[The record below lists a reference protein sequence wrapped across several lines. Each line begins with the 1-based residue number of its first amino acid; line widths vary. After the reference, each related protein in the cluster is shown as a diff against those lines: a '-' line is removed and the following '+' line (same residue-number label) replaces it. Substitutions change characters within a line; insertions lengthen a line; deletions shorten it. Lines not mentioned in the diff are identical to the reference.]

1 LVVAVSAAMLLAFA
15 AACGDDPEPAPAP
28 APAGITAADLQA
40 AMASIQ
46 IPEGLS
52 EDDVSR
58 IVEGAAQ
65 PGLSAAEVSK
75 IVSDQLDAQPGIS
88 AADLQKAVDTA
99 VMEAGGI
106 TAADLQSAVAG
117 IQIPTGLSEAEVS
130 KIVSDQLA
138 AQPGITAVELQKAVD
153 TAVMEAGGITAADL
167 QSAIAGIQIP
177 EGLSE
182 ADVTKIVEGAA
193 QPGISAAEVS
203 KIVSDQLD
211 AQPGISDCRG
221 RGPARS
227 ICRRGQQDCL
237 RPAAADLQKAVDT
250 AVMEAG
256 GITAADLQSAIAG
269 IEIPEGL
276 SEADVTRIVEGA
288 AQPGL
293 SAAEV
298 SKIVS
303 DQLDAQ
309 PGITAMEL
317 QKAVDEAVM
326 AAAGI
331 TAEDLQAAIGGIQIP
346 EGLTQDDV
354 SMIVEGAMQP
364 GLSAD
369 EVSKIVSDQLDAQP
383 GITAMDLQKAVD
395 AAVVLAVAAAVP
407 ATPAPADVMQYGTL
421 DVGFREVVT
430 FGNDHT
436 VRTTPETGIASTIAS
451 EPMLRLDRNGQVVP
465 GVISDWSLD
474 DSSTVWTFKVQQGV
488 EFHRGWGNLTSDD
501 IIFTQQEIGG
511 EDSIDSAA
519 SLSRGYFAAEGGGT
533 TKVDDYTFTVDLVN
547 PQRGLL
553 DYLIQ
558 PAFVL
563 SKSAYDSL
571 GREVAGP
578 LGIGTGPWLFEED
591 SHHEYWRFSALQ
603 DHWRKAPEF
612 AELVF
617 WQIPEENTRL
627 AGFLTGNLD
636 TFLMNFDSKPSLDK
650 VPGIQYM
657 AIPNGTSAHLGL
669 HPNHYVG
676 MGEADF
682 EERRPGAFN
691 CLKDDAC
698 PWVSPNPDINSPE
711 WERARKV
718 REAMLISVDRQAIV
732 DSFLDGE
739 GLPQSLWTWENALHR
754 LPPKYRE
761 WEFNPDRARQLLAEA
776 GYEDGFDMI
785 VTASTRGVAGEHA
798 SCEAVAEYF
807 EDIGIRTQIDR
818 VPQTV
823 IGPKLNAR
831 SYVGLNCHGTG
842 GRASPATIMYILYG
856 SESGFSGGFDHPI
869 MDQLMDEMNA
879 AVDEEVHWATLIEIA
894 AFIYDNAMD
903 SGLYTVNLLFPLG
916 PGVVEWSEHI
926 NYAESRA
933 LGAYEYAK
941 HRAE

>member
-1 LVVAVSAAMLLAFA
+1 MRIYTSLRWLVIAVSAAMLLAFA
-15 AACGDDPEPAPAP
+15 AACGDDPEPAP

-65 PGLSAAEVSK
+65 PGISAAEVSK

-88 AADLQKAVDTA
+88 VADLQKAVDTA
-99 VMEAGGI
+99 VMEAGSI
-106 TAADLQSAVAG
+106 TAADLQSAIAG

-138 AQPGITAVELQKAVD
+138 AQPGITAAELQKAVD

-182 ADVTKIVEGAA
+182 ADVTKIVEGA
-193 QPGISAAEVS
+193 V
-203 KIVSDQLD
+203 
-211 AQPGISDCRG
+211 
-221 RGPARS
+221 
-227 ICRRGQQDCL
+227 
-237 RPAAADLQKAVDT
+237 
-250 AVMEAG
+250 
-256 GITAADLQSAIAG
+256 
-269 IEIPEGL
+269 
-276 SEADVTRIVEGA
+276 
-288 AQPGL
+288 QPGL

-309 PGITAMEL
+309 PGITAADL
-317 QKAVDEAVM
+317 QKAVDTAVM
-326 AAAGI
+326 EVGGI
-331 TAEDLQAAIGGIQIP
+331 TAEDLQAAIAGIQIP

-612 AELVF
+612 AELVY
-617 WQIPEENTRL
+617 WQIPEESARL
-627 AGFLTGNLD
+627 AGFLTGRLD

-650 VPGIQYM
+650 VPGIHYM

-718 REAMLISVDRQAIV
+718 REAILISVDRQAIV

-739 GLPQSLWTWENALHR
+739 GLPQSLWTWENAVHR

-761 WEFNPDRARQLLAEA
+761 WEFNPDRARQLLNEA

-798 SCEAVAEYF
+798 SCEAVAEYL

-818 VPQTV
+818 VPYTV
-823 IGPKLNAR
+823 IGPKLNTR
-831 SYVGLNCHGTG
+831 SYVGLSCHGTG

>member
-1 LVVAVSAAMLLAFA
+1 MRKSNSLRWLVVVAGTAMLLAVA

-52 EDDVSR
+52 EADVTK

-65 PGLSAAEVSK
+65 PGISAAEVSK

-88 AADLQKAVDTA
+88 VADLQKAVDTA

-138 AQPGITAVELQKAVD
+138 AQPGIST
-153 TAVMEAGGITAADL
+153 
-167 QSAIAGIQIP
+167 
-177 EGLSE
+177 
-182 ADVTKIVEGAA
+182 
-193 QPGISAAEVS
+193 
-203 KIVSDQLD
+203 
-211 AQPGISDCRG
+211 
-221 RGPARS
+221 
-227 ICRRGQQDCL
+227 
-237 RPAAADLQKAVDT
+237 ADLQKAVDT

-612 AELVF
+612 AELVY

-627 AGFLTGNLD
+627 AGFLTGRLD

-650 VPGIQYM
+650 VPGIHYM

-718 REAMLISVDRQAIV
+718 REAILISVDRQAIV

-739 GLPQSLWTWENALHR
+739 GLPQSLWTWENAVHR

-761 WEFNPDRARQLLAEA
+761 WEFNPDRARQLLNEA

-798 SCEAVAEYF
+798 SCEAVAEYL

-818 VPQTV
+818 VPYTV
-823 IGPKLNAR
+823 IGPKLNTR
-831 SYVGLNCHGTG
+831 SYVGLSCHGTG

>member
-1 LVVAVSAAMLLAFA
+1 MLLAFG
-15 AACGDDPEPAPAP
+15 AACGDDPEPTPAP

-52 EDDVSR
+52 EDDVTK

-65 PGLSAAEVSK
+65 PGLSADEVSK

-88 AADLQKAVDTA
+88 AEDLQKAVDEAVGMAMAEMPTA
-99 VMEAGGI
+99 DPGV
-106 TAADLQSAVAG
+106 TAADLR
-117 IQIPTGLSEAEVS
+117 
-130 KIVSDQLA
+130 A
-138 AQPGITAVELQKAVD
+138 A
-153 TAVMEAGGITAADL
+153 
-167 QSAIAGIQIP
+167 
-177 EGLSE
+177 
-182 ADVTKIVEGAA
+182 
-193 QPGISAAEVS
+193 IS
-203 KIVSDQLD
+203 
-211 AQPGISDCRG
+211 
-221 RGPARS
+221 
-227 ICRRGQQDCL
+227 
-237 RPAAADLQKAVDT
+237 
-250 AVMEAG
+250 
-256 GITAADLQSAIAG
+256 G

-303 DQLDAQ
+303 DQLAEQ
-309 PGITAMEL
+309 PGISAEDL

-326 AAAGI
+326 AAGGI
-331 TAEDLQAAIGGIQIP
+331 TAADLQAAIAGIQIP

-354 SMIVEGAMQP
+354 SKIVEGAMQP

-407 ATPAPADVMQYGTL
+407 ATPAPADVMQYDTF
-421 DVGFREVVT
+421 DVAFQQVVT
-430 FGNDHT
+430 FGNDYT
-436 VRTTPETGIASTIAS
+436 VRTAPEIGFAGSISS
-451 EPMLRLDRNGQVVP
+451 EPMLKLNGNGEVVP
-465 GVISDWSLD
+465 QLISEWSLD
-474 DSSTVWTFKVQQGV
+474 DSGTVWTFKVQQGV
-488 EFHRGWGNLTSDD
+488 EFHRGWGNVTSDD
-501 IIFTQQEIGG
+501 VIFSLQEIGG
-511 EDSIDSAA
+511 EDSLNSWAGTAREYAA
-519 SLSRGYFAAEGGGT
+519 VEGGGA
-533 TKVDDYTFTVDLVN
+533 TKVDDYTLSVDLVA
-547 PQRGLL
+547 PKRGIL
-553 DYLIQ
+553 DFLIQ
-558 PAFVL
+558 PAIVVL
-563 SKSAYDSL
+563 SKSVFDSL
-571 GREVAGP
+571 GREAAGP
-578 LGIGTGPWLFEED
+578 LGIGTGPWLFEEE
-591 SHHEYWRFSALQ
+591 SLHEYWRFSALEE
-603 DHWRKAPEF
+603 HYRKAPEF

-617 WQIPEENTRL
+617 WQIPEESARL
-627 AGFLTGNLD
+627 AGFLTGKLD
-636 TFLMNFDSKPSLDK
+636 SFLMNFDSKPSLDK

-739 GLPQSLWTWENALHR
+739 GLAQSLWTWENAVHR

-761 WEFNPDRARQLLAEA
+761 WEFNPGRARQLLNEA
-776 GYEDGFDMI
+776 GYGDGFDMI

-818 VPQTV
+818 VPYTV
-823 IGPKLNAR
+823 IGPKLNGRA
-831 SYVGLNCHGTG
+831 YVGLNCHGTG
-842 GRASPATIMYILYG
+842 GRASPATIMHILYG
-856 SESGFSGGFDHPI
+856 SGSGFSGGFDHPI
-869 MDQLMDEMNA
+869 MDDLIDQMNA
-879 AVDEEVHWATLIEIA
+879 AVDEEVHWAKLIEIA
-894 AFIYDNAMD
+894 AFVYDNALD

-926 NYAESRA
+926 NYAESRN
-933 LGAYEYAK
+933 LGSYEYAK
-941 HRAE
+941 HREE

>member
-1 LVVAVSAAMLLAFA
+1 MLLAFA

-52 EDDVSR
+52 EDDVTK

-65 PGLSAAEVSK
+65 PGLSADEVSK

-88 AADLQKAVDTA
+88 AEDLQKAVDEAVGMAMAEMPTA
-99 VMEAGGI
+99 DPGV
-106 TAADLQSAVAG
+106 TAADLR
-117 IQIPTGLSEAEVS
+117 
-130 KIVSDQLA
+130 A
-138 AQPGITAVELQKAVD
+138 A
-153 TAVMEAGGITAADL
+153 
-167 QSAIAGIQIP
+167 
-177 EGLSE
+177 
-182 ADVTKIVEGAA
+182 
-193 QPGISAAEVS
+193 IS
-203 KIVSDQLD
+203 
-211 AQPGISDCRG
+211 
-221 RGPARS
+221 
-227 ICRRGQQDCL
+227 
-237 RPAAADLQKAVDT
+237 
-250 AVMEAG
+250 
-256 GITAADLQSAIAG
+256 G

-303 DQLDAQ
+303 DQLAEQ

-326 AAAGI
+326 AAGGI
-331 TAEDLQAAIGGIQIP
+331 TAADLQAAIAGIQIP

-407 ATPAPADVMQYGTL
+407 ATPAPADVMQYGTF
-421 DVGFREVVT
+421 DVAFQQVLT
-430 FGNDHT
+430 FGTDYT
-436 VRTTPETGIASTIAS
+436 VRTPPEIGFAGTISS
-451 EPMLRLDRNGQVVP
+451 EPMLKLNRDRQVVP
-465 GVISDWSLD
+465 GLISEWSLD
-474 DSSTVWTFKVQQGV
+474 GTVWTFKLNKGV

-501 IIFTQQEIGG
+501 VIFTFQEIGG
-511 EDSIDSAA
+511 EDSLHSGAD
-519 SLSRGYFAAEGGGT
+519 RTREYFFAEGGGM
-533 TKVDDYTFTVDLVN
+533 TKVDDYTFTVDLVT
-547 PQRGLL
+547 PKRGILN
-553 DYLIQ
+553 DLIGNN
-558 PAFVL
+558 FFI
-563 SKSAYDSL
+563 SKSVFDSL
-571 GREVAGP
+571 GREAAGP
-578 LGIGTGPWLFEED
+578 LGIGTGAWQFEEE
-591 SHHEYWRFSALQ
+591 SLHEFWRFSAVQ
-603 DHWRKAPEF
+603 DHWRKSPEF

-617 WQIPEENTRL
+617 WQIPEESARL
-627 AGFLTGNLD
+627 AGFLTGKLD

-739 GLPQSLWTWENALHR
+739 GLAQSLWTWENAVHR

-761 WEFNPDRARQLLAEA
+761 WEFNPDRARQLLNEA
-776 GYEDGFDMI
+776 GYGDGFDMI

-798 SCEAVAEYF
+798 SCEAAAEYL

-818 VPQTV
+818 VPYTV
-823 IGPKLNAR
+823 IGPKLNTR
-831 SYVGLNCHGTG
+831 SYVGLSCHGTG
-842 GRASPATIMYILYG
+842 GRASPATIMHILYG

-869 MDQLMDEMNA
+869 MDDLMDQMNA
-879 AVDEEVHWATLIEIA
+879 AVDEETHWAKINEIA
-894 AFIYDNAMD
+894 AFIYDNALD

-926 NYAESRA
+926 NYASSRN
-933 LGAYEYAK
+933 LGSYEYAK

>member
-1 LVVAVSAAMLLAFA
+1 MLLAFA
-15 AACGDDPEPAPAP
+15 AACGDDPEPAP

-52 EDDVSR
+52 EADVTK

-88 AADLQKAVDTA
+88 VADLQKAVDTA

-106 TAADLQSAVAG
+106 TAADLQSAIAG

-138 AQPGITAVELQKAVD
+138 AQPGITAAELQKAVD

-182 ADVTKIVEGAA
+182 ADVSAIVEGA
-193 QPGISAAEVS
+193 V
-203 KIVSDQLD
+203 
-211 AQPGISDCRG
+211 
-221 RGPARS
+221 
-227 ICRRGQQDCL
+227 
-237 RPAAADLQKAVDT
+237 
-250 AVMEAG
+250 
-256 GITAADLQSAIAG
+256 
-269 IEIPEGL
+269 
-276 SEADVTRIVEGA
+276 
-288 AQPGL
+288 QPGL

-309 PGITAMEL
+309 PGITAADL
-317 QKAVDEAVM
+317 QKAVDTAVM
-326 AAAGI
+326 EAGGM
-331 TAEDLQAAIGGIQIP
+331 TAEDLQTAIAGIQIP

-451 EPMLRLDRNGQVVP
+451 EPMLRLDRNGRVVP

-612 AELVF
+612 AELVY

-627 AGFLTGNLD
+627 AGFLTGRLD

-650 VPGIQYM
+650 VPGIHYM

-718 REAMLISVDRQAIV
+718 REAILISVDRQAIV

-739 GLPQSLWTWENALHR
+739 GLPQSLWTWENAVHR

-761 WEFNPDRARQLLAEA
+761 WEFNPDRARQLLNEA

-798 SCEAVAEYF
+798 SCEAVAEYL

-818 VPQTV
+818 VPYTV
-823 IGPKLNAR
+823 IGPKLNTR
-831 SYVGLNCHGTG
+831 SYVGLSCHGTG

>member
-1 LVVAVSAAMLLAFA
+1 MLLAFA
-15 AACGDDPEPAPAP
+15 AACGDDPEPAP

-138 AQPGITAVELQKAVD
+138 AQPGIST
-153 TAVMEAGGITAADL
+153 
-167 QSAIAGIQIP
+167 
-177 EGLSE
+177 
-182 ADVTKIVEGAA
+182 
-193 QPGISAAEVS
+193 
-203 KIVSDQLD
+203 
-211 AQPGISDCRG
+211 
-221 RGPARS
+221 
-227 ICRRGQQDCL
+227 
-237 RPAAADLQKAVDT
+237 ADLQKAVDT

-612 AELVF
+612 AELVY

-627 AGFLTGNLD
+627 AGFLTGRLD

-650 VPGIQYM
+650 VPGIHYM

-718 REAMLISVDRQAIV
+718 REAILISVDRQAIV

-739 GLPQSLWTWENALHR
+739 GLPQSLWTWENAVHR

-761 WEFNPDRARQLLAEA
+761 WEFNPDRARQLLNEA

-798 SCEAVAEYF
+798 SCEAVAEYL

-818 VPQTV
+818 VPYTV
-823 IGPKLNAR
+823 IGPKLNTR
-831 SYVGLNCHGTG
+831 SYVGLSCHGTG

>member
-1 LVVAVSAAMLLAFA
+1 MLLAVA

-52 EDDVSR
+52 EADVTK

-138 AQPGITAVELQKAVD
+138 AQPGITA
-153 TAVMEAGGITAADL
+153 
-167 QSAIAGIQIP
+167 
-177 EGLSE
+177 
-182 ADVTKIVEGAA
+182 
-193 QPGISAAEVS
+193 
-203 KIVSDQLD
+203 
-211 AQPGISDCRG
+211 
-221 RGPARS
+221 
-227 ICRRGQQDCL
+227 
-237 RPAAADLQKAVDT
+237 ADLQKAVDT

-256 GITAADLQSAIAG
+256 GITAADLRAAVAG
-269 IEIPEGL
+269 IQIPEGL

-298 SKIVS
+298 SKIVA

-326 AAAGI
+326 AAGGI
-331 TAEDLQAAIGGIQIP
+331 TAADLQAAIGGIQIP

-369 EVSKIVSDQLDAQP
+369 EVSKIVADQLDAQP

-612 AELVF
+612 AELVY
-617 WQIPEENTRL
+617 WQIPEESTRL
-627 AGFLTGNLD
+627 AGFLTGRLD

-650 VPGIQYM
+650 VPGIHYM
-657 AIPNGTSAHLGL
+657 AVPNGTSAHLGL

-691 CLKDDAC
+691 CLRDDAC

-739 GLPQSLWTWENALHR
+739 GLAQSLWTWENALHR

-761 WEFNPDRARQLLAEA
+761 WEFNPERARQLLNEA
-776 GYEDGFDMI
+776 GYGDGFDMI

-798 SCEAVAEYF
+798 SCEAAAEYL

-818 VPQTV
+818 VPYTV
-823 IGPKLNAR
+823 IGPKLNTR
-831 SYVGLNCHGTG
+831 SYVGLSCHGTG
-842 GRASPATIMYILYG
+842 GRASPATIMHILYG

-879 AVDEEVHWATLIEIA
+879 AVDDEVHWAKLIEIA

>member
-1 LVVAVSAAMLLAFA
+1 MRISTSLRWLVVAVSAAMLLAFA

-52 EDDVSR
+52 EADVSR

-65 PGLSAAEVSK
+65 PGISAAEVSK

-106 TAADLQSAVAG
+106 TAADLQSAIAG

-182 ADVTKIVEGAA
+182 ADVT
-193 QPGISAAEVS
+193 
-203 KIVSDQLD
+203 
-211 AQPGISDCRG
+211 
-221 RGPARS
+221 
-227 ICRRGQQDCL
+227 
-237 RPAAADLQKAVDT
+237 
-250 AVMEAG
+250 
-256 GITAADLQSAIAG
+256 
-269 IEIPEGL
+269 
-276 SEADVTRIVEGA
+276 RIVEGA

-326 AAAGI
+326 AAGGI

-395 AAVVLAVAAAVP
+395 AAVVLAVAAAAP

-612 AELVF
+612 AELVY
-617 WQIPEENTRL
+617 WQIPEESARL
-627 AGFLTGNLD
+627 AGFLTGKLD

-650 VPGIQYM
+650 VPGIHYM

-718 REAMLISVDRQAIV
+718 REAILISVDRQAIV

-739 GLPQSLWTWENALHR
+739 GLPQSLWTWENAVHR

-761 WEFNPDRARQLLAEA
+761 WEFNPDRARQLLNEA

-798 SCEAVAEYF
+798 SCEAVAEYL

-818 VPQTV
+818 VPYTV
-823 IGPKLNAR
+823 IGPKLNTR
-831 SYVGLNCHGTG
+831 SYVGLSCHGTG

>member
-1 LVVAVSAAMLLAFA
+1 MRSSTSIRWLVVAVSAAMLLVVA

-88 AADLQKAVDTA
+88 VADLQKAVDTA

-106 TAADLQSAVAG
+106 TAADLQSAIAG
-117 IQIPTGLSEAEVS
+117 IQIPEGLSEAEVS

-138 AQPGITAVELQKAVD
+138 AQPGISAADLQKAVD

-182 ADVTKIVEGAA
+182 ADVT
-193 QPGISAAEVS
+193 
-203 KIVSDQLD
+203 
-211 AQPGISDCRG
+211 
-221 RGPARS
+221 
-227 ICRRGQQDCL
+227 
-237 RPAAADLQKAVDT
+237 
-250 AVMEAG
+250 
-256 GITAADLQSAIAG
+256 
-269 IEIPEGL
+269 
-276 SEADVTRIVEGA
+276 RIVRGA

-317 QKAVDEAVM
+317 QKAVDTAVM
-326 AAAGI
+326 AAGGI
-331 TAEDLQAAIGGIQIP
+331 TAEDLQAAIAGIQIP

-612 AELVF
+612 AELVY
-617 WQIPEENTRL
+617 WQIPEESARL
-627 AGFLTGNLD
+627 AGFLTGKLD

-650 VPGIQYM
+650 VPGIHYM
-657 AIPNGTSAHLGL
+657 AVPNGTSAHLGL

-718 REAMLISVDRQAIV
+718 REAILISVDRQAIV

-739 GLPQSLWTWENALHR
+739 GLAQSLWTWENAVHR

-761 WEFNPDRARQLLAEA
+761 WEFNPDRARQLLNEA

-798 SCEAVAEYF
+798 SCEAVAEYL

-818 VPQTV
+818 VPYTV
-823 IGPKLNAR
+823 IGPKLNTR
-831 SYVGLNCHGTG
+831 SYVGLSCHGTG

>member
-1 LVVAVSAAMLLAFA
+1 
-15 AACGDDPEPAPAP
+15 
-28 APAGITAADLQA
+28 
-40 AMASIQ
+40 MASIQ

-65 PGLSAAEVSK
+65 PGISAAEVSK

-138 AQPGITAVELQKAVD
+138 AQPGIST
-153 TAVMEAGGITAADL
+153 
-167 QSAIAGIQIP
+167 
-177 EGLSE
+177 
-182 ADVTKIVEGAA
+182 
-193 QPGISAAEVS
+193 
-203 KIVSDQLD
+203 
-211 AQPGISDCRG
+211 
-221 RGPARS
+221 
-227 ICRRGQQDCL
+227 
-237 RPAAADLQKAVDT
+237 ADLQKAVDT

-612 AELVF
+612 AELVY
-617 WQIPEENTRL
+617 WQIPEESARL
-627 AGFLTGNLD
+627 AGFLTGKLD

-650 VPGIQYM
+650 VPGIHYM

-718 REAMLISVDRQAIV
+718 REAILISVDRQAIV

-739 GLPQSLWTWENALHR
+739 GLPQSLWTWENAVHR

-761 WEFNPDRARQLLAEA
+761 WEFNPDRARQLLNEA

-798 SCEAVAEYF
+798 SCEAVAEYL

-818 VPQTV
+818 VPYTV
-823 IGPKLNAR
+823 IGPKLNTR
-831 SYVGLNCHGTG
+831 SYVGLSCHGTG

>member
-1 LVVAVSAAMLLAFA
+1 
-15 AACGDDPEPAPAP
+15 
-28 APAGITAADLQA
+28 
-40 AMASIQ
+40 
-46 IPEGLS
+46 
-52 EDDVSR
+52 
-58 IVEGAAQ
+58 
-65 PGLSAAEVSK
+65 
-75 IVSDQLDAQPGIS
+75 
-88 AADLQKAVDTA
+88 
-99 VMEAGGI
+99 
-106 TAADLQSAVAG
+106 
-117 IQIPTGLSEAEVS
+117 
-130 KIVSDQLA
+130 
-138 AQPGITAVELQKAVD
+138 
-153 TAVMEAGGITAADL
+153 
-167 QSAIAGIQIP
+167 
-177 EGLSE
+177 
-182 ADVTKIVEGAA
+182 
-193 QPGISAAEVS
+193 
-203 KIVSDQLD
+203 
-211 AQPGISDCRG
+211 
-221 RGPARS
+221 
-227 ICRRGQQDCL
+227 
-237 RPAAADLQKAVDT
+237 
-250 AVMEAG
+250 
-256 GITAADLQSAIAG
+256 LQSAIAG

-369 EVSKIVSDQLDAQP
+369 EVSKIVSDQLDAQPGITAMELQKAVDEAVMAAAGITAEDLQAAIGGIQIPEGLTQDDVSMIVEGAMQPGLSADEVSKIVSDQLDAQPGITAEVSKIVSDQLDAQP

-612 AELVF
+612 AELVY
-617 WQIPEENTRL
+617 WQIPEESARL
-627 AGFLTGNLD
+627 AGFLTGKLD

-776 GYEDGFDMI
+776 GYEDGFDMT

>member
-1 LVVAVSAAMLLAFA
+1 MLLAFA
-15 AACGDDPEPAPAP
+15 AACGDDEPAPAP

-138 AQPGITAVELQKAVD
+138 AQPGIST
-153 TAVMEAGGITAADL
+153 
-167 QSAIAGIQIP
+167 
-177 EGLSE
+177 
-182 ADVTKIVEGAA
+182 
-193 QPGISAAEVS
+193 
-203 KIVSDQLD
+203 
-211 AQPGISDCRG
+211 
-221 RGPARS
+221 
-227 ICRRGQQDCL
+227 
-237 RPAAADLQKAVDT
+237 ADLQKAVDT

-612 AELVF
+612 AELVY
-617 WQIPEENTRL
+617 WQIPEESARL
-627 AGFLTGNLD
+627 AGFLTGKLD

-650 VPGIQYM
+650 VPGIHYM

-718 REAMLISVDRQAIV
+718 REAILISVDRQAIV

-739 GLPQSLWTWENALHR
+739 GLPQSLWTWENAVHR

-761 WEFNPDRARQLLAEA
+761 WEFNPDRARQLLNEA

-798 SCEAVAEYF
+798 SCEAVAEYL

-818 VPQTV
+818 VPYTV
-823 IGPKLNAR
+823 IGPKLNTR
-831 SYVGLNCHGTG
+831 SYVGLSCHGTG

>member
-1 LVVAVSAAMLLAFA
+1 MLLAFA

-52 EDDVSR
+52 EADVTK

-65 PGLSAAEVSK
+65 PGISAAEVSK

-88 AADLQKAVDTA
+88 VADLQKAVDTA

-106 TAADLQSAVAG
+106 TAADLQSAIAG

-182 ADVTKIVEGAA
+182 ADVT
-193 QPGISAAEVS
+193 
-203 KIVSDQLD
+203 
-211 AQPGISDCRG
+211 
-221 RGPARS
+221 
-227 ICRRGQQDCL
+227 
-237 RPAAADLQKAVDT
+237 
-250 AVMEAG
+250 
-256 GITAADLQSAIAG
+256 
-269 IEIPEGL
+269 
-276 SEADVTRIVEGA
+276 RIVEGA

-326 AAAGI
+326 AAGGI

-612 AELVF
+612 AELVY
-617 WQIPEENTRL
+617 WQIPEESARL
-627 AGFLTGNLD
+627 AGFLTGKLD

-650 VPGIQYM
+650 VPGIHYM

-718 REAMLISVDRQAIV
+718 REAILISVDRQAIV

-739 GLPQSLWTWENALHR
+739 GLPQSLWTWENAVHR

-761 WEFNPDRARQLLAEA
+761 WEFNPDRARQLLNEA

-798 SCEAVAEYF
+798 SCEAVAEYL

-818 VPQTV
+818 VPYTV
-823 IGPKLNAR
+823 IGPKLNTR
-831 SYVGLNCHGTG
+831 SYVGLSCHGTG

>member
-1 LVVAVSAAMLLAFA
+1 MRISTSLRWLVVAVSAAMLLAFA

-52 EDDVSR
+52 EADVTK

-138 AQPGITAVELQKAVD
+138 AQPGIST
-153 TAVMEAGGITAADL
+153 
-167 QSAIAGIQIP
+167 
-177 EGLSE
+177 
-182 ADVTKIVEGAA
+182 
-193 QPGISAAEVS
+193 
-203 KIVSDQLD
+203 
-211 AQPGISDCRG
+211 
-221 RGPARS
+221 
-227 ICRRGQQDCL
+227 
-237 RPAAADLQKAVDT
+237 ADLQKAVDT

-612 AELVF
+612 AELVY
-617 WQIPEENTRL
+617 WQIPEESARL
-627 AGFLTGNLD
+627 AGFLTGRLD

-650 VPGIQYM
+650 VPGIHYM

-718 REAMLISVDRQAIV
+718 REAILISVDRQAIV

-739 GLPQSLWTWENALHR
+739 GLPQSLWTWENAVHR

-761 WEFNPDRARQLLAEA
+761 WEFNPDRARQLLNEA

-798 SCEAVAEYF
+798 SCEAVAEYL

-818 VPQTV
+818 VPYTV
-823 IGPKLNAR
+823 IGPKLNTR
-831 SYVGLNCHGTG
+831 SYVGLSCHGTG